1 MFCGSLAGPAYF
13 SAALVSGR
21 SARAPRRYKTRPWA
35 MYEGGSCSD
44 LGTAGP
50 LDLKR
55 GQLMSGRLGSSSS
68 HNIKEELTSSGAV
81 EWPAGC
87 GYRLPSWGAAAAPFD
102 TIKGGV
108 ERVKVPAAEL
118 GRDRAAAYFSP
129 GLYLSRDPLQPS
141 GPPQRDAADQDKR
154 ISELHPPVSRS
165 LRDRWHHTR
174 DVMMNSP
181 VT

>member
-1 MFCGSLAGPAYF
+1 MDLQC
-13 SAALVSGR
+13 SGI
-21 SARAPRRYKTRPWA
+21 A

-55 GQLMSGRLGSSSS
+55 GQLMSGRLSSSSS

-102 TIKGGV
+102 PIKGGV

-154 ISELHPPVSRS
+154 ISDECDTYVHQRLVDLKDIVSTEICQLETQWGYPQWRHAYHPS
-165 LRDRWHHTR
+165 
-174 DVMMNSP
+174 
-181 VT
+181 

>member
-1 MFCGSLAGPAYF
+1 
-13 SAALVSGR
+13 
-21 SARAPRRYKTRPWA
+21 

-55 GQLMSGRLGSSSS
+55 GQLMSGRLSSSS

-154 ISELHPPVSRS
+154 ISGRTISCECAVPPCVGRAGG
-165 LRDRWHHTR
+165 
-174 DVMMNSP
+174 VPSP
-181 VT
+181 VRLLLESHAPHAAPRVAETRMAAQLIQ